1 MGNIESMTRD
11 ILMEELTPEL
21 VKRIAK
27 ALEINKHLTS
37 TYALTVSVEDIL
49 STDRNPDPSKSGFY
63 FILEGTRSGVN
74 FFYNNNL
81 EFSRKPNSK
90 SVRVVKRYNN
100 LRGFEESFW
109 LKWADKWLKN
119 PLTESVSET
128 VKDKTGREFKIST
141 EVFDSYGSQ
150 LYCGKIAHTGSTWL
164 DENDRVKKSDL
175 LGYIDYSVID
185 NVAYINMIE
194 VKESERRKGIA
205 TELIKSMEKDYDK
218 VQWGYT
224 TDDGT
229 ALHKGIY
236 GEGLV
241 EKIIKKSTIS
251 ESGGSIGF
259 DNYFEDRF
267 GEYLTS
273 SVPYGPTYITPDGSF
288 LDIGLLAEDM
298 GDDFPEDFPCHGA
311 IQDIMMVDG
320 MADKP
325 GQYDDGSPTL
335 RDNGYIRLN
344 NVEEENNFIELS
356 PKRPT
361 AKQYIALESWLDNNC
376 NNTRYMKVAICTPKF
391 GDCHEYSYRDY
402 ITDDIIKRIKR
413 YYTTG
418 NLIEKIIKK
427 SDGYYVTSED
437 GKKNLG
443 GPYDTE
449 DKAKRRLQQ
458 VHYFKNKKKVNE
470 AEDRESL
477 EEAVPSY
484 YDGTRYV
491 CVHGNMT
498 VDEFST
504 VGEAKKFAESNDE
517 VTAIWA
523 DWGTGKGYT
532 IWQRNFGE
540 SLDEGAEGKRE
551 PGYEYI
557 IYDYTDEDGPN
568 PIVAK
573 RSTRTEAEY
582 LAMRWMDND
591 YITHSRPH
599 PKYKDRYLTFEKV
612 PKGKFKVG
620 DDFYGPFDADY
631 NKLESVNEDID
642 NEKVVWKV
650 GIFSVDDE
658 LNPVNKL
665 YEVEV
670 PLSEVEKITGN
681 KGLLR
686 VNSKEDAE
694 NIPNY
699 SVLAYKIKEV
709 AQDLAGDDYLRMVGS
724 TGMGSNDEVTFEI
737 LGTVKNELPSRSSV
751 MGKTLGKKL
760 GLKRESVNETLSEKD
775 AVSNAIATAMRDDYN
790 QIVYRDSDGN
800 YLFHRDYPSYE
811 KWDDGETD
819 VKKIVV
825 YYDKGIRKTKVVD
838 ISKKVTE
845 ALNEAVD
852 IDSLIGQN
860 LRPMQLFAKAFAL
873 DPHLTS
879 DNEKVDKLCEYAKGY
894 FKEHP
899 AKLEDTVDLE
909 MLDQY
914 DLDDGSIDVD
924 LRSTEP
930 YWPHEFNVAN
940 GVLEDWSEEIL
951 VHKTDEP
958 GVVYI
963 VSEFGDGF
971 TTMENLKKYFMDENT
986 FNYNLQEYVKDYLG
1000 ESLTEAKRYSPWD
1013 FGDEGGFFTREELD
1027 EFTSELQDIAPDGV
1041 AVYKAYID
1049 SNNILEV
1056 DWSYQDYE
1064 ETSSMK
1070 IDMRKI
1076 KRPSDLIKRYLSPFK
1091 FLIDSKV
1098 NEIEMEINESVN
1110 LKESSLVKDTVELG
1124 DGMLEWG
1131 WEKPNSYYVEKTYW
1145 TDKDNSL
1152 AKSDFKRYYI
1162 SPEAAKAAFNR
1173 YKRKF
1178 TESSNRS
1185 IHRNKRLNE
1194 SISWDYFDK
1203 FEDVTQEYMPYS
1215 GEGETL
1221 ASQLVTAINKLIYKW
1236 YNDGDVYD
1244 NQYTLEGW
1252 ANDLSSYANWMSKYI
1267 DGAEDILSMI
1277 KTAEDSSDYEFIL
1290 KLLADTFLGDK
1301 EYLDMLSEQ
1310 PKDGSIYECSGKYK
1324 FIDRDNEDDFDYW
1337 DEIDDE
1343 EDEDDDYYDDEE
1355 EEEEED

>member
-1 MGNIESMTRD
+1 MTRD

-37 TYALTVSVEDIL
+37 TYALTVSVDDIL

-109 LKWADKWLKN
+109 LKWAEKWLRN

-236 GEGLV
+236 GESLV
-241 EKIIKKSTIS
+241 
-251 ESGGSIGF
+251 
-259 DNYFEDRF
+259 
-267 GEYLTS
+267 
-273 SVPYGPTYITPDGSF
+273 
-288 LDIGLLAEDM
+288 
-298 GDDFPEDFPCHGA
+298 
-311 IQDIMMVDG
+311 
-320 MADKP
+320 
-325 GQYDDGSPTL
+325 
-335 RDNGYIRLN
+335 
-344 NVEEENNFIELS
+344 
-356 PKRPT
+356 
-361 AKQYIALESWLDNNC
+361 
-376 NNTRYMKVAICTPKF
+376 
-391 GDCHEYSYRDY
+391 
-402 ITDDIIKRIKR
+402 
-413 YYTTG
+413 
-418 NLIEKIIKK
+418 EKIIKK

-458 VHYFKNKKKVNE
+458 VHYFKNKDKKVNE
-470 AEDRESL
+470 TEDRESEKDVFYPQFADQRRL
-477 EEAVPSY
+477 DYLSV
-484 YDGTRYV
+484 
-491 CVHGNMT
+491 
-498 VDEFST
+498 
-504 VGEAKKFAESNDE
+504 KKFNRGHNDGLDDAETKEYERLKKYFHRED
-517 VTAIWA
+517 
-523 DWGTGKGYT
+523 
-532 IWQRNFGE
+532 E
-540 SLDEGAEGKRE
+540 SLAEGAEGRRE

-568 PIVAK
+568 PIGAK

-591 YITHSRPH
+591 YITHGRPH

-631 NKLESVNEDID
+631 NKLESVNEDKSEIEAYDSVYDPQRD
-642 NEKVVWKV
+642 NYYFVLPYKE
-650 GIFSVDDE
+650 
-658 LNPVNKL
+658 NKFKL
-665 YEVEV
+665 KDIVTGH
-670 PLSEVEKITGN
+670 ITF
-681 KGLLR
+681 
-686 VNSKEDAE
+686 
-694 NIPNY
+694 I
-699 SVLAYKIKEV
+699 
-709 AQDLAGDDYLRMVGS
+709 
-724 TGMGSNDEVTFEI
+724 
-737 LGTVKNELPSRSSV
+737 
-751 MGKTLGKKL
+751 
-760 GLKRESVNETLSEKD
+760 
-775 AVSNAIATAMRDDYN
+775 
-790 QIVYRDSDGN
+790 
-800 YLFHRDYPSYE
+800 
-811 KWDDGETD
+811 
-819 VKKIVV
+819 
-825 YYDKGIRKTKVVD
+825 DKGSPLWKRLRLKDKRAIRE
-838 ISKKVTE
+838 ISNESLTE
-845 ALNEAVD
+845 SLDV
-852 IDSLIGQN
+852 DSLISQN

-873 DPHLTS
+873 DPHIRPDERGGQETL
-879 DNEKVDKLCEYAKGY
+879 DKLFAYANNY

-899 AKLEDTVDLE
+899 VKLEDIAHLE

-914 DLDDGSIDVD
+914 DLDDDSIDVD
-924 LRSTEP
+924 LKNTEV
-930 YWPHEFNVAN
+930 YWPHEFNIADS
-940 GVLEDWSEEIL
+940 VLEDGYSDEIL

-963 VSEFGDGF
+963 VSEFEDGF

-1027 EFTSELQDIAPDGV
+1027 EFTSELQDITPNGV
-1041 AVYKAYID
+1041 TVYKAYID

-1056 DWSYQDYE
+1056 DWSYQDFE

-1076 KRPSDLIKRYLSPFK
+1076 KRPSDLINRYLSSFK

-1178 TESSNRS
+1178 AESSNRS
-1185 IHRNKRLNE
+1185 IRRNKRLNE

-1203 FEDVTQEYMPYS
+1203 FEDATQEYMPYS

-1244 NQYTLEGW
+1244 NRYTLEGW

-1337 DEIDDE
+1337 DETDDE